1 LVTDKQITL
10 ETCGAK
16 GTFQE
21 IQLFDDMTIRFTDS
35 FEYGFNIWGSIGGGN
50 GLNNRML
57 KTFKVTAANNE
68 AFLIRTPVPP
78 TPKPTPVPTPWPP
91 MKGLKKA
98 MGWTISKGKRTIDIT
113 TGTPC
118 AVSPN
123 FPKPYSDEE
132 SAR

>member
-1 LVTDKQITL
+1 LCISYKGAKLVTDKQITL

-16 GTFQE
+16 GTFQK

-68 AFLIRTPVPP
+68 AFLIRTPAKLIDCYMV
-78 TPKPTPVPTPWPP
+78 VY
-91 MKGLKKA
+91 LA
-98 MGWTISKGKRTIDIT
+98 FRNISVVGDGTKSDLLPIRADKT
-113 TGTPC
+113 T
-118 AVSPN
+118 S
-123 FPKPYSDEE
+123 
-132 SAR
+132 